1 MHWLVSFLYLTRIRA
16 KATLKDMDR
25 PGNNATAHITENVLQ
40 SEGALEKISLY
51 PPCGESVALF
61 E

>member
-1 MHWLVSFLYLTRIRA
+1 MRA
-16 KATLKDMDR
+16 KATLRDMDR

-51 PPCGESVALF
+51 PPCGASVALF